1 MHNQMKAKISLK
13 KNKIIAGRKR
23 KKNQSSASLI
33 GQV

>member
-1 MHNQMKAKISLK
+1 MKAKISLK

-23 KKNQSSASLI
+23 KKINLLTASLI